1 MSPASPALYADSLL
15 LILWGC
21 PIIGYYLLSVW
32 SHWFLFYSKS
42 YNPLLWQLWCSGC
55 TRLDTGTK
63 SGPRTGWRPEAQLA
77 VLGMAV
83 LLLLWLF
90 LLLELWHALVTRFQA
105 WRWRMSRGTD
115 VGGSFARGWRG
126 VYQDWLGWRICCFL
140 SDHSCPL
147 PLRTGFQ
154 KLQPD
159 SWIWN
164 LAIST

>member
-15 LILWGC
+15 LIRWGC

-42 YNPLLWQLWCSGC
+42 YNPLLWRLWCSGC

-115 VGGSFARGWRG
+115 VGGSFARG
-126 VYQDWLGWRICCFL
+126 
-140 SDHSCPL
+140 
-147 PLRTGFQ
+147 
-154 KLQPD
+154 
-159 SWIWN
+159 
-164 LAIST
+164 